1 MITIERNGKRLLVNP
16 EELQDDDIITGGVL
30 AGGAH
35 EPVAVATHVK
45 RLTLRDGNFKN
56 VLLTQPVTLADVDG
70 TVREYPAAPHTAH
83 WVVEGGLVCYGLRS
97 VEDARQAAMEK
108 QAELLGA
115 LSMLKEK
122 IPALNKT
129 AENPAVLSMV
139 QDALVE
145 SGLTKPELN
154 RLGAKLPDEGGK

>member
-1 MITIERNGKRLLVNP
+1 MLSIIRDDKHLFVEPRD
-16 EELQDDDIITGGVL
+16 LQDYDIITGGVL
-30 AGGAH
+30 AGGAP
-35 EPVAVATHVK
+35 EPVAVAAHVT

-56 VLLTQPVTLADVDG
+56 VLLTQPVTLTDVDG
-70 TVREYPAAPHTAH
+70 TVRTYPAAQHTAQ
-83 WVVEGGLVCYGLRS
+83 WVVEGGLVCYELRS

-115 LSMLKEK
+115 LRMLKEK

-139 QDALVE
+139 QDAFVE